1 MQTVTNPLAV
11 NFGRLGSSAENFPG
25 STVEIYVSIK
35 NQGER
40 SAVVDLYIDVTDESS
55 QPLLQWIVPR
65 RVRLALAAQENETI
79 LFQVLI
85 PESAWPHDYQYDLVI
100 DSPDHY
106 PEHTPLNY
114 PQVLKVLSPQ
124 SVSKQREDPVFTL
137 TPVTTSTQPK
147 SLKSGETFEVEIL
160 IDNRTP
166 LVDRFHIA
174 CTELESEYFSIH
186 YPEVRDQYGL
196 VIESDGLEL
205 NPGNKGVAKLKI
217 HPPATAVAG
226 NYFPTLK
233 IESSNN
239 PDLNLLDVV
248 YIYIPPLYDLD
259 VELVTIIDRI
269 KNPKIESGEYE
280 LYIENQGN
288 IERQLFI
295 TAKRFGWG
303 GLSLTLEPTQAKLLP
318 GSQTTLNLM
327 AKPKGGWWNRPF
339 YGVGKNFRFG
349 FVFDDVRELPVPSEL
364 PEGSLIWEPYPKK
377 WFILFAVI
385 LGILGV
391 AGLTALAFLIWQ
403 TFFQQPP
410 NPEIDEFA
418 SLQPVYQ
425 ESKGDIIRLNWKIRY
440 PRELGKI
447 VITQQSSAGNSDTRT
462 YSFKNGIPTELNFLS
477 PSQSDNYCDFQK
489 TQKDRIL
496 ICRGIKTQAQQAGSY
511 QFELQ
516 VFNRKNSLKP
526 VASLRT
532 DSIKIQAA
540 GRPKVSEVASAR
552 DSYIE
557 SASKTDPI
565 RLNWDIANPAQ
576 ISELRLTGYRP
587 NGTISSA
594 LQLFEFK
601 DGKLPKELAPFC
613 KIETI
618 LACRNVPTHGT
629 KAGLY
634 KFKLSAVP
642 KKGQEDPTL
651 IKETETIEVKPLAST
666 KPLQKTSKVKLVP
679 GRPTQPASPSP
690 NPAGQVGPNGLP
702 ASIFIPPVPSPTQR
716 PSSRPP
722 ATITR
727 PSPTPK
733 PTVSI
738 RRQAAIQDADD
749 LVRGLTIA
757 RQEQQIS
764 PSSTIWKRSQDTIF
778 FLRQGM
784 NREEAS
790 WRSQVPLSTI
800 NQLIAKGQQQT
811 SNPPGNSSGT
821 TQGSFPQTTVAPE
834 PQWKSSQPTSQSS
847 AMQQNDGSKQEPLW

>member
-1 MQTVTNPLAV
+1 MQTVSNPLAI
-11 NFGRLGSSAENFPG
+11 NFGRLGSNAENFPG

-55 QPLLQWIVPR
+55 KPLLQWIMPR
-65 RVRLALAAQENETI
+65 RVRLALASQENETI

-114 PQVLKVLSPQ
+114 PQVLKVLSPLV
-124 SVSKQREDPVFTL
+124 VSKQREDPIFTL
-137 TPVTTSTQPK
+137 TPVTTSAQPR
-147 SLKSGETFEVEIL
+147 SLKAGETFEVEVL

-166 LVDRFHIA
+166 LVDRFHIT

-217 HPPATAVAG
+217 HPPATAIAG

-233 IESSNN
+233 ITSSNN

-269 KNPKIESGEYE
+269 KNPKTESGEYE
-280 LYIENQGN
+280 LFIENQGN

-349 FVFDDVRELPVPSEL
+349 FVFDDARALPVPNEL
-364 PEGSLIWEPYPKK
+364 PEGSLTWEPYPKK
-377 WFILFAVI
+377 WFVLFAVI

-391 AGLTALAFLIWQ
+391 LGLTALAFLIWQ

-410 NPEIDEFA
+410 NPELEEFA
-418 SLQPVYQ
+418 SLQTVYQ
-425 ESKGDIIRLNWKIRY
+425 ESKGDIIRLNWKIRH
-440 PRELGKI
+440 PKELGKI
-447 VITQQSSAGNSDTRT
+447 VLTQQSSNGNSDTRT
-462 YSFKNGIPTELNFLS
+462 YDFKNGIPTELNFLS
-477 PSQSDNYCDFQK
+477 QSQTDNYCDFQ
-489 TQKDRIL
+489 TIQKDQIL
-496 ICRGIKTQAQQAGSY
+496 MCRGIKTQAQQAGSY

-516 VFNRKNSLKP
+516 IFNQKNALKP
-526 VASLRT
+526 IATLKT

-540 GRPKVSEVASAR
+540 GRPKVSELASAR

-565 RLNWDIANPAQ
+565 RLNWDITNPAQ
-576 ISELRLTGYRP
+576 ISELRLTGFRP
-587 NGTISSA
+587 NGTISSS
-594 LQLFEFK
+594 LQVFGFK
-601 DGKLPKELAPFC
+601 DGKLPKDLAPFC

-618 LACRNVPTHGT
+618 LTCRNVPTHGT
-629 KAGLY
+629 KPGLY

-651 IKETETIEVKPLAST
+651 IKETETIEVKSLASVHS
-666 KPLQKTSKVKLVP
+666 LQKPKTAKPNTSLIAPV
-679 GRPTQPASPSP
+679 QPNSTTNQNRS
-690 NPAGQVGPNGLP
+690 ND
-702 ASIFIPPVPSPTQR
+702 R
-716 PSSRPP
+716 PSSAVVPP
-722 ATITR
+722 QPSTVRTTR
-727 PSPTPK
+727 PVAIATPK
-733 PTVSI
+733 PKPKPPVSI
-738 RRQAAIQDADD
+738 RRQEAIQDADD
-749 LVRGLTIA
+749 LVRGLAIA
-757 RQEQQIS
+757 KQEGQVS
-764 PSSTIWKRSQDTIF
+764 PSSTVWKRSQDTVY
-778 FLRQGM
+778 FLRLGM
-784 NREEAS
+784 SREEAS

-800 NQLIAKGQQQT
+800 NQLIAKGQQKTVKSQAPQNGPT
-811 SNPPGNSSGT
+811 ST
-821 TQGSFPQTTVAPE
+821 TTTAPE
-834 PQWKSSQPTSQSS
+834 PIWKPSQPTTQSS
-847 AMQQNDGSKQEPLW
+847 ASTQQKGASQSEPLW